1 MNALMKQSDGG
12 SIPPV
17 MHKPGH
23 KSGREEE
30 RKMKKEEMRF
40 RIHIPDITDQEITG
54 TYEDAVEAFEGSLWE
69 AQLLPDDE
77 CLTTADMGLAGG
89 VYLESLLE
97 AKGFLTYGEAY
108 VEVVRAEA

>member
-1 MNALMKQSDGG
+1 MKFK
-12 SIPPV
+12 V
-17 MHKPGH
+17 
-23 KSGREEE
+23 
-30 RKMKKEEMRF
+30 
-40 RIHIPDITDQEITG
+40 HIPGQPEYSITG
-54 TYEDAVEAFEGSLWE
+54 TYEEAVEAFEEALWE
-69 AQLLPDDE
+69 AQFLPDDE